1 MRRDRRDIRRPGKR
15 TAALAFLLILAVL
28 AAGCSSERQT
38 EQLEAGQYYTYYVN
52 QSGTALVRRVYEP
65 EAQDTEG
72 IITEL
77 LGQCQTVPEGSD
89 GQRAIPANV
98 VLSSAPR
105 LEGNVVN
112 IYFDTTYTLMEKVT
126 EPLCRAALAKTL
138 TQVEGV
144 DYISI
149 YVNEK
154 PYGGSSASSGEGEN
168 SPGPGGSQ
176 TETSDSS
183 PILIS
188 GSDFLDNTGDDT
200 NQYLRADLVLYFANA
215 EGNALVTET
224 QSVVYSNNL
233 SLERVVLNQLLEGPS
248 LEGSMATIPSTV
260 RVQGVTVRDGVC
272 YVDFDSTF
280 LEDTANV
287 TDAIVI
293 YSIVNSLTELSTI
306 SQVQITVNGSADV
319 SFRNNISL
327 SGRFER
333 DLSYLQQEEE
343 ETQTEE
349 AQTPQETLTETE
361 PEGGSQETEPTAAAE
376 TAAGEGEQQT
386 GQSSVGS

>member
-1 MRRDRRDIRRPGKR
+1 MKRDRRHMRMAGR
-15 TAALAFLLILAVL
+15 LAVFLCLFLFL
-28 AAGCSSERQT
+28 ASVEAGCSDTARVPS
-38 EQLEAGQYYTYYVN
+38 LEAGQYYTYYVN
-52 QSGTALVRRVYEP
+52 QSGTALVSRVYEP
-65 EAQDTEG
+65 EAQDTQGLVE
-72 IITEL
+72 EL

-105 LEGNVVN
+105 LEENVVN
-112 IYFDTTYTLMEKVT
+112 IYFDTTYTLMDKVT
-126 EPLCRAALAKTL
+126 ELLCRAALAKTL

-154 PYGGSSASSGEGEN
+154 PYGGGSSSAEDGSGSGQDGEKE
-168 SPGPGGSQ
+168 
-176 TETSDSS
+176 TEAADAA

-200 NQYLRADLVLYFANA
+200 NQYLQADLVLYFANA
-215 EGNALVTET
+215 EGNALVTEV

-248 LEGSMATIPSTV
+248 VEGSMATIPSTV

-293 YSIVNSLTELSTI
+293 YSIVDSLTELSTV

-319 SFRNNISL
+319 TFRNNISL

-333 DLSYLQQEEE
+333 DLSYLQQEAE
-343 ETQTEE
+343 ETVQESE
-349 AQTPQETLTETE
+349 AARPAETSQAPEMSPPPE
-361 PEGGSQETEPTAAAE
+361 SAQEGGTEDALQECAAN
-376 TAAGEGEQQT
+376 
-386 GQSSVGS
+386 

>member
-1 MRRDRRDIRRPGKR
+1 M
-15 TAALAFLLILAVL
+15 
-28 AAGCSSERQT
+28 
-38 EQLEAGQYYTYYVN
+38 
-52 QSGTALVRRVYEP
+52 
-65 EAQDTEG
+65 
-72 IITEL
+72 
-77 LGQCQTVPEGSD
+77 
-89 GQRAIPANV
+89 
-98 VLSSAPR
+98 
-105 LEGNVVN
+105 
-112 IYFDTTYTLMEKVT
+112 
-126 EPLCRAALAKTL
+126 
-138 TQVEGV
+138 
-144 DYISI
+144 
-149 YVNEK
+149 
-154 PYGGSSASSGEGEN
+154 
-168 SPGPGGSQ
+168 
-176 TETSDSS
+176 
-183 PILIS
+183 
-188 GSDFLDNTGDDT
+188 
-200 NQYLRADLVLYFANA
+200 
-215 EGNALVTET
+215 
-224 QSVVYSNNL
+224 VYSNNL

-361 PEGGSQETEPTAAAE
+361 PEGGSQEMEPTAAAE

>member
-1 MRRDRRDIRRPGKR
+1 MKKTGSSALR
-15 TAALAFLLILAVL
+15 AACLLLLFALAGAVW
-28 AAGCSSERQT
+28 GCSGGRQA
-38 EQLEAGQYYTYYVN
+38 EQLQEGQYYTYYVN
-52 QSGTALVRRVYEP
+52 QSGTALVSRIYEP

-72 IITEL
+72 IIAEL
-77 LGQCQTVPEGSD
+77 LEQCQTVPEGSD

-98 VLSSAPR
+98 VLSSQPR
-105 LEGNVVN
+105 LEENVVN
-112 IYFDTTYTLMEKVT
+112 IYFDITYTLMDKVT
-126 EPLCRAALAKTL
+126 ELLCRAALAKTL

-154 PYGGSSASSGEGEN
+154 PYGGGSSPDGEN
-168 SPGPGGSQ
+168 ESGAESQ
-176 TETSDSS
+176 PADSS

-200 NQYLRADLVLYFANA
+200 NRYLQADLVLYFANA
-215 EGNALVTET
+215 EGNALVMET
-224 QSVVYSNNL
+224 QSVLYPSNS
-233 SLERVVLNQLLEGPS
+233 SLESVVLNQLLEGP
-248 LEGSMATIPSTV
+248 LREGSMATIPTTV

-293 YSIVNSLTELSTI
+293 YSIVDSLTELTTI
-306 SQVQITVNGSADV
+306 NQVQITVNGSADV

-333 DLSYLQQEEE
+333 ELSYLQQEEE
-343 ETQTEE
+343 TTE
-349 AQTPQETLTETE
+349 
-361 PEGGSQETEPTAAAE
+361 AAE
-376 TAAGEGEQQT
+376 TQPQPEPATAGETVSGNE
-386 GQSSVGS
+386 